1 MPYLVGRAAGLRA
14 INIVCAPACMP
25 SLLTWASAAH
35 AGLQALEISVKP
47 MAAHTMAGIA
57 RLAQLT
63 MLIADV
69 SVASMDFARCE
80 LMHAQQWCRLRFVE
94 V

>member
-1 MPYLVGRAAGLRA
+1 MIQSLGRDAGLRA
-14 INIVCAPACMP
+14 IHIVCAPACMP
-25 SLLTWASAAH
+25 SLLMWASAAH

-69 SVASMDFARCE
+69 SVVSMDFARCE
-80 LMHAQQWCRLRFVE
+80 FMRAQQWCPPFFVE
-94 V
+94 G